1 MKTYPRFKAAAA
13 HIAPVYY
20 DTKRTIDKACDAIA
34 EAARSGARLV
44 AFPEVY
50 IPGYPVWAGVVP
62 ATRTHHHFRQL
73 AAAAIEVDGP
83 ELNQIRFAAKQNDI
97 FVSIGFNEATKIS
110 VGCIWNS
117 NVIIGPD
124 GGILNHRRKLV
135 PTFYEKLVWAS
146 GDGSGLETID
156 TDIGRLGILICGEN
170 TNPLARYALMAQGEQ
185 VHISTYPPVYPT
197 KPPEDADNYDLENA
211 IRIRAG
217 AHCFEAKVYNIVT
230 SMFFDATT
238 RTAVEILGEEAVASL
253 DNSPKAVSMIIGPD
267 GKVIGDTLSDRE
279 GLVVAELDLSTAV
292 EHKRIHDV
300 VGYYN
305 RFDVFDFKVNLAD
318 NRPIELVGKPAPAN
332 GALNGGDER
341 ISRFEN
347 PEIGMLPRRKEP
359 QALPEERGSTSRK
372 S

>member
-20 DTKRTIDKACDAIA
+20 NTQKTIDKACDAIA
-34 EAARSGARLV
+34 EAARSGIRLV

-50 IPGYPVWAGVVP
+50 IPGYPVWAGVIP
-62 ATRTHHHFRQL
+62 AIRTHLYFRKL
-73 AAAAIEVDGP
+73 AAAAIEIDGP
-83 ELNQIRFAAKQNDI
+83 ELGQIRFAAKQNDI
-97 FVSIGFNEATKIS
+97 FVSVGFNEATKIS

-117 NVIIGPD
+117 NVLIGPD
-124 GGILNHRRKLV
+124 GSILNHRRKLV

-156 TDIGRLGILICGEN
+156 TDIGQLGVLICGEN

-197 KPPEDADNYDLENA
+197 KPLEEAGNYDLENA

-230 SMFFDATT
+230 SMYFDATT
-238 RTAVEILGEEAVASL
+238 RAAVETLGEEAVASL

-267 GKVIGDTLSDRE
+267 GKVISDTLSDRE
-279 GLVVAELDLSTAV
+279 GLVIAELDLSAAV
-292 EHKRIHDV
+292 EQKRIHDV

-305 RFDVFDFKVNLAD
+305 RFDVFDFKVNLAS
-318 NRPIELVGKPAPAN
+318 NRPIELVGKKAVANDAPN
-332 GALNGGDER
+332 GSDEE
-341 ISRFEN
+341 ISRFKD
-347 PEIGMLPRRKEP
+347 PKIGMLLPRRE
-359 QALPEERGSTSRK
+359 S
-372 S
+372 